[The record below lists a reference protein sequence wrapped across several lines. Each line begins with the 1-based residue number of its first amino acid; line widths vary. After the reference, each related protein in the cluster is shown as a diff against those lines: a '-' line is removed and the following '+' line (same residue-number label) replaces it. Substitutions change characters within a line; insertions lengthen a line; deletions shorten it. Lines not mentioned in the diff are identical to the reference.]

1 MQSRMKQPR
10 SFDPLGMSLF
20 VAAGIHTLFI
30 LGIGFS
36 VDKPVKTPPPDRT
49 LEIMVVHNPKK
60 EKIQEKA
67 DFLAQASQE
76 GGGTTEEKIK
86 PKTQLVPPTTK
97 PKPKATRESPP
108 AKPTPPPVKKPPK
121 KVVTTKAPAKRKVD
135 PKPAPKPQPKQKQR
149 PITAAQILASTNR
162 EIARLSAE
170 LDRKTKAYAKRP
182 RRKTISASTQEY
194 RYANYMDAWRK
205 KVERVGNLNYPDA
218 AKRQRLY
225 GSLVL
230 HVAIRND
237 GTVKKVRIL
246 KSSGHKLLDD
256 AAVRIVRLSAPFA
269 PFPKEIRK
277 EVDLLDIVRTWQF
290 QSNNRLFSK

>member
-1 MQSRMKQPR
+1 
-10 SFDPLGMSLF
+10 
-20 VAAGIHTLFI
+20 
-30 LGIGFS
+30 
-36 VDKPVKTPPPDRT
+36 
-49 LEIMVVHNPKK
+49 
-60 EKIQEKA
+60 
-67 DFLAQASQE
+67 
-76 GGGTTEEKIK
+76 
-86 PKTQLVPPTTK
+86 
-97 PKPKATRESPP
+97 
-108 AKPTPPPVKKPPK
+108 
-121 KVVTTKAPAKRKVD
+121 
-135 PKPAPKPQPKQKQR
+135 

-182 RRKTISASTQEY
+182 RRKTISANTQEY
-194 RYANYMDAWRK
+194 RYTNYMDAWRK

-218 AKRQRLY
+218 AKRQLLF
-225 GSLVL
+225 GGVVL

-237 GTVKKVRIL
+237 GTVNKIRIL

-277 EVDLLDIVRTWQF
+277 EVDLLDIVRTVQF